1 MDTPATT
8 TTIEAIVVTTNKSI
22 IELTKINSQE
32 SKIDKLD
39 NAWNNYDKR
48 LN

>member
-1 MDTPATT
+1 MDTPITPT
-8 TTIEAIVVTTNKSI
+8 IIEAIIVTINPI
-22 IELTKINSQE
+22 IESTKVNSKESNINE
-32 SKIDKLD
+32 LD